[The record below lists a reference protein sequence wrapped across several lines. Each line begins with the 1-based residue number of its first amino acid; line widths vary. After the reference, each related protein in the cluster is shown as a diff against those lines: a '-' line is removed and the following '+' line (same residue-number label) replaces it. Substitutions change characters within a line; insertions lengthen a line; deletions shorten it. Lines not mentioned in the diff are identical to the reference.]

1 MAPVG
6 GGGTKEQWG
15 HRAVRHRRKRGTT
28 RLAAAQRWE
37 AGAEAGVDLITNMIP
52 LKETK
57 ILEQRKLIWEKRRIV
72 WGEEKELMMALD
84 WCESLADGEPIPR
97 ECTFE

>member
-37 AGAEAGVDLITNMIP
+37 AGAEARGLGGVDLITNMIP

-57 ILEQRKLIWEKRRIV
+57 I
-72 WGEEKELMMALD
+72 
-84 WCESLADGEPIPR
+84 
-97 ECTFE
+97 